1 MRDREKELRLFADAA
16 MSSLRGVS
24 ESADLLKITIHQADG
39 EPVELL
45 DANNKK
51 EAMNEYSVLKDN
63 CMYALSN
70 MSCGFVTITDTNLH
84 SYWYLFD

>member
-1 MRDREKELRLFADAA
+1 MLFSFIEDAA
-16 MSSLRGVS
+16 MSIIRGIS
-24 ESADLLKITIHQADG
+24 EPADLLKITIHQADG
-39 EPVELL
+39 QPVELL

-70 MSCGFVTITDTNLH
+70 MSCGFVTSEFIH
-84 SYWYLFD
+84 F